1 MKHSYC
7 QLEFAQLLG
16 KTVTETS
23 HPGQVTICMS
33 HFTTGGP
40 GKEHGTHKSLPT
52 GRIGK
57 GRKRRGRA
65 SPRVLPESSL
75 LESMSAERW
84 GRPQEGPWVR
94 KIGHRQPETNP
105 LTINPGPRATCG
117 AVLPGPLTPP
127 LSPGAPHPP
136 ALAPAPAQWR
146 LLLREHVSPRI
157 IHFWAEMRAR
167 SRALEGLSCMN
178 SESEAENTRVCVCT
192 RTLWAGGS
200 HLLGTQ
206 TMS

>member
-105 LTINPGPRATCG
+105 LTINPGPRAACG
-117 AVLPGPLTPP
+117 AVLPGLLTPL
-127 LSPGAPHPP
+127 LSPRPLPND
-136 ALAPAPAQWR
+136 
-146 LLLREHVSPRI
+146 VSC
-157 IHFWAEMRAR
+157 FV
-167 SRALEGLSCMN
+167 STC
-178 SESEAENTRVCVCT
+178 
-192 RTLWAGGS
+192 
-200 HLLGTQ
+200 LLG
-206 TMS
+206 

>member
-1 MKHSYC
+1 MKHSSC

-23 HPGQVTICMS
+23 HPSQAPPWPSAWVILQQEVLVRNTELTS
-33 HFTTGGP
+33 HYQP
-40 GKEHGTHKSLPT
+40 EES
-52 GRIGK
+52 GK
-57 GRKRRGRA
+57 GERGEDAPVHVSSRNPPAGIHVGWAGRA
-65 SPRVLPESSL
+65 PAGGTL
-75 LESMSAERW
+75 
-84 GRPQEGPWVR
+84 GQKDRPQTTRNESPHHKPGAASRVR
-94 KIGHRQPETNP
+94 S
-105 LTINPGPRATCG
+105 RA
-117 AVLPGPLTPP
+117 
-127 LSPGAPHPP
+127 PGAPHPA

-146 LLLREHVSPRI
+146 LLLREHLSPRI
-157 IHFWAEMRAR
+157 IHFWAERRAR